1 VAAIVIAVLVIVA
14 LVGGLLVM
22 LRSRDWDVRRLIPPS
37 RATVFSSQGN
47 KSAFSNISYSS
58 GSESIQTG
66 GS

>member
-1 VAAIVIAVLVIVA
+1 VIGVLVIVGLA
-14 LVGGLLVM
+14 GVLLVM
-22 LRSRDWDVRRLIPPS
+22 LRNRDWDVRRLLPPS
-37 RATVFSSQGN
+37 RATVFSSQDNN